1 MSNLCVCDHN
11 RGTRSIATTACYWVE
26 SLREPIITRRG
37 DFTGASAR
45 GDIFF
50 DFTGTS
56 APATDS
62 CIRPRSSGTVRV
74 HDARFQASGRTTTVT
89 GAGGAPRVDPRGLE
103 DDGAGAGA
111 SSCVVPPSFRRM

>member
-1 MSNLCVCDHN
+1 MSNLCVCE
-11 RGTRSIATTACYWVE
+11 IW
-26 SLREPIITRRG
+26 EPIITRRG
-37 DFTGASAR
+37 V
-45 GDIFF
+45 F
-50 DFTGTS
+50 DFTSTS

-74 HDARFQASGRTTTVT
+74 HDARIYASGRTTTVT